1 MKTYRV
7 LWEIDISAETPE
19 EAANKA
25 RKIQLNPESWATVFN
40 VWCKH
45 STRPVEVDLKEE
57 Q

>member
-45 STRPVEVDLKEE
+45 STRPVEVDIKEE